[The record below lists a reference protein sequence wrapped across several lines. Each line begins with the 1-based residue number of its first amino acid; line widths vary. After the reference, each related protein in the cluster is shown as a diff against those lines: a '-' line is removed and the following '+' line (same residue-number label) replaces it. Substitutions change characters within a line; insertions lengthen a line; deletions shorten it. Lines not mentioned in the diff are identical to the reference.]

1 MGCYADFVFRKLM
14 SRQLQDLGLGA
25 VEGGAVSQ
33 THTAATEGGLL
44 QRAAGQ
50 SCWLHT
56 VDLRDLGDRMLPCA
70 SPSTPLEGAQ
80 NRLDAGQVLRPTP

>member
-25 VEGGAVSQ
+25 VQGGAEA
-33 THTAATEGGLL
+33 AATEGGLL

-50 SCWLHT
+50 PCWLHT

-70 SPSTPLEGAQ
+70 SPSTPLEGAH
-80 NRLDAGQVLRPTP
+80 NRLDASQVLLPACKA